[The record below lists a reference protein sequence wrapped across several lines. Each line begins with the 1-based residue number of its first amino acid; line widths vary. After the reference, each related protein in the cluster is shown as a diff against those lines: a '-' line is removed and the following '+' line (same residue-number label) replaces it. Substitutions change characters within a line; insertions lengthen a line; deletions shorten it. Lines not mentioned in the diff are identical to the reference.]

1 MTIKADAVDAP
12 INTTPE
18 TIQMLKA
25 DQGAHAPGPGFKKVL
40 LQIAVIA
47 SGALIAIVISL
58 RISRNSVDI
67 DATKIVNDAMD
78 NWYDYQTNTG
88 SIPDEPWQTDPLLMQ
103 RKLFLVSS
111 INAHSGKKL
120 IEQLMY
126 LDHQGNGEPIDL
138 YIRSTGGLLDD
149 AFAIYDTMQSMRSPV
164 NTYAIGLCHS
174 AGGIVLAGGTGRR
187 YAFPNAIVGVH
198 TNMPTQEIANDF
210 GTARRKRFEN
220 FWKSKAKLPDD
231 WYPMTSNREIALTP
245 AEALKYGIIDEI
257 VSRRPPEK

>member
-1 MTIKADAVDAP
+1 MPIKTDGVDAP
-12 INTTPE
+12 INSKPE
-18 TIQMLKA
+18 IIQMLTA
-25 DQGAHAPGPGFKKVL
+25 DKSAHTIGKILKNTL
-40 LQIAVIA
+40 LQIVVIA
-47 SGALIAIVISL
+47 CGVLIAIVMSL
-58 RISRNSVDI
+58 HFSKNSVDI
-67 DATKIVNDAMD
+67 DATRIVNDAMN
-78 NWYDYQTNTG
+78 NWYDYQTSTG
-88 SIPDEPWQTDPLLMQ
+88 LIPDEPWQTDPLLMQ

-126 LDHQGNGEPIDL
+126 LDHQGNGEPIDV
-138 YIRSTGGLLDD
+138 YIRTTGGMLDD

-198 TNMPTQEIANDF
+198 TNMPSEEIANDF

-231 WYPMTSNREIALTP
+231 WYPMTSNKEIALTP

-257 VSRRPPEK
+257 VSKKQPEK